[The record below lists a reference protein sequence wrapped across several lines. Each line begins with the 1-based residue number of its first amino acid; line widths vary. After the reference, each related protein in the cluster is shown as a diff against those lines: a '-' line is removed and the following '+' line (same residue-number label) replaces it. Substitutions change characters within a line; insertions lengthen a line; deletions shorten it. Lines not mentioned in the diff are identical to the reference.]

1 MQRSSALEVVFRCRL
16 VISPNRNISQLCC
29 SGSNWLVEDI
39 HLLSA
44 VDESLL
50 DWGNPLL
57 LFDTLLYPGNLIIAL
72 Y

>member
-16 VISPNRNISQLCC
+16 VIS
-29 SGSNWLVEDI
+29 

-57 LFDTLLYPGNLIIAL
+57 LFDTLLYPGNLVVRLNIKLDLLSGQGADSARGSV
-72 Y
+72 